1 MTMFMSLV
9 RLKNVCSFAVS
20 LCVPMPDP
28 LRFVDVI
35 VILLAV
41 FYLCGFILKFC
52 FGHGFREQ
60 FVLALV
66 CWFYLFVHFFGGGDV
81 VLW

>member
-9 RLKNVCSFAVS
+9 RSKNVCSFAVS
-20 LCVPMPDP
+20 LGVPMRDP

-41 FYLCGFILKFC
+41 FSLWGLILRFGI
-52 FGHGFREQ
+52 GHGSKS
-60 FVLALV
+60 V
-66 CWFYLFVHFFGGGDV
+66 C
-81 VLW
+81 